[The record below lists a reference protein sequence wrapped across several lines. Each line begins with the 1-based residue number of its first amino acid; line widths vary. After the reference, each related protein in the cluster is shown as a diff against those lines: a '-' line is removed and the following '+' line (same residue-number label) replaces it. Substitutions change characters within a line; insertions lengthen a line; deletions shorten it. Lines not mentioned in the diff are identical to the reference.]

1 MKSAGIQTASVYAS
15 VTNLFTI
22 TKYPGL
28 DPETSD
34 DAYSVAGGYF
44 DASNYPATRT
54 FSLGLKVG
62 F

>member
-1 MKSAGIQTASVYAS
+1 MTRTGISNASVYATA
-15 VTNLFTI
+15 TNLFTI
-22 TKYPGL
+22 TKYPGN

-44 DASNYPATRT
+44 DVSNYPAVRT
-54 FSLGLKVG
+54 ISIGLKVG